1 MSIRWV
7 FIKNAIANLGRS
19 GTAAVVALL
28 LPPLLVRHMTSADF
42 GVWVLVLQCASY
54 TAYLDFGLQTAI
66 GRYIAYA
73 TEKRDFVLR
82 NSVFSTAFA
91 GLLAVALLSVI
102 LLLGI
107 IATIRFIF
115 PSIPNEEIPAMRWSL
130 FILGIS
136 LALGLPASAWN
147 GISVGLQRYEIP
159 ASTIGAARLLSAI
172 GVVAAALQGK
182 SIVVM
187 ATIMALVNV
196 ASYLA
201 QYLTT
206 RRIAPDISCELA
218 LIRRSAVREL
228 TAYCF
233 GLSVMSFSMLL
244 TTGLDLIL
252 VGRFQ
257 FSELIPY
264 SVSASLVLFFSGG
277 LNAVLSVIMPH
288 AAALHARQNPKR
300 LGRLVMTS
308 TQVTVV
314 VLIFTG
320 LPLLIYAA
328 PILALWIG
336 PQYVTTGQPILV
348 ILLIANMVRLIGAP
362 YAVIL
367 IAAGQQRL
375 IKVSPLTEGISNLI
389 ASLVLGSM
397 LGAIGVAL
405 GTLVGALIGVA
416 SHYFYSMP
424 RTNREIEFSRGG
436 YICFCILAPLLAAA
450 PLLAVAGL
458 SVTSTLPLAS
468 HMTIFVPASG
478 LSVFAS
484 VLLLKRSG
492 IRGTG
497 SNAVV

>member
-1 MSIRWV
+1 MSIRSV

-19 GTAAVVALL
+19 GTAAIVALL

-73 TEKRDFVLR
+73 TEKGDFALR

-91 GLLAVALLSVI
+91 GLVGVALLSVV

-107 IATIRFIF
+107 IATIRLIF
-115 PSIPNEEIPAMRWSL
+115 PGIPTEEIPTMRWSL

-159 ASTIGAARLLSAI
+159 ASTIGSARLLSAI
-172 GVVAAALQGK
+172 GVVVAAVMGK

-187 ATIMALVNV
+187 ATLMALVNV
-196 ASYLA
+196 GSYLA
-201 QYLTT
+201 QYIAT
-206 RRIAPDISCELA
+206 RRLAPDISCELR
-218 LIRRSAVREL
+218 LIRRSAVKEL
-228 TAYCF
+228 TTYCL
-233 GLSVMSFSMLL
+233 GLTVMSFSMLL

-264 SVSASLVLFFSGG
+264 SISASLVLFFSGG
-277 LNAVLSVIMPH
+277 VNAVLNVIMPH
-288 AAALHARQNPKR
+288 AATLHARQNPKR

-328 PILALWIG
+328 PILTLWIG
-336 PQYVTTGQPILV
+336 SQYVSAGQPILAV
-348 ILLIANMVRLIGAP
+348 LLIANMVRLIGAP
-362 YAVIL
+362 YAVVL

-375 IKVSPLTEGISNLI
+375 IKVSPLTEGLSNLI
-389 ASLVLGSM
+389 ASLVLGSL
-397 LGAIGVAL
+397 LGASGVAL
-405 GTLVGALIGVA
+405 GTLVGSLIGVA

-436 YICFCILAPLLAAA
+436 YIYFCILAPLLAAA

-458 SVTSTLPLAS
+458 SVTSTPPLAS
-468 HMTIFVPASG
+468 HMTVFFPAIG
-478 LSVFAS
+478 LSVLGS

-492 IRGTG
+492 MGETG
-497 SNAVV
+497 SDAVV